1 MKTRLPFRS
10 SSELIGSFV
19 AKWHG
24 SQAPAV
30 TFKLA
35 EPASERGAEIIL
47 FSDQWMSHISQLAS
61 VTFSNQIAAPSAS
74 DPNIATMLMS
84 EIVIAAIQE
93 RNWETAK
100 SRVQVLEEIFDRT
113 KFFAISK
120 VWPRIFV
127 SYKVKDLGLQ
137 TRQFCLLPHS

>member
-1 MKTRLPFRS
+1 M
-10 SSELIGSFV
+10 
-19 AKWHG
+19 
-24 SQAPAV
+24 

-74 DPNIATMLMS
+74 DPNVATMLMS
-84 EIVIAAIQE
+84 EVVIAEVQK

-100 SRVQVLEEIFDRT
+100 SRMQVLEEMFDRT
-113 KFFAISK
+113 KFFRK
-120 VWPRIFV
+120 F
-127 SYKVKDLGLQ
+127 KGLAKN
-137 TRQFCLLPHS
+137 FCLLQS